1 MSKQISAI
9 DRLRELPLLFR
20 GAHLTTRFRWDSK
33 TASQYLYLWK
43 RRNLVQGLG
52 GHSDVFANLLF
63 EPFPQY
69 PNWEKALLM
78 TMPSAVI
85 VGVEVL
91 RRVGWTTQI
100 PTRPNVA
107 VSAKQPVFKTNF
119 FEIEARDLAW
129 FATVASGI
137 RREGG
142 VPTLAPSWAL
152 ADMLKREGW
161 GTCGLWP
168 DDLDLEP
175 TDQDEA
181 DWRAACLAFGMPETR
196 LIDQSELSR

>member
-9 DRLRELPLLFR
+9 DRLRELPTLFR

-85 VGVEVL
+85 VSVEVL

-100 PTRPNVA
+100 PIRLGQMWQ
-107 VSAKQPVFKTNF
+107 SAQNSPY
-119 FEIEARDLAW
+119 
-129 FATVASGI
+129 
-137 RREGG
+137 
-142 VPTLAPSWAL
+142 
-152 ADMLKREGW
+152 LKRIFLKLRHAIQL
-161 GTCGLWP
+161 GLP
-168 DDLDLEP
+168 LSRQVYGE
-175 TDQDEA
+175 
-181 DWRAACLAFGMPETR
+181 RAAYLLWHQAGR
-196 LIDQSELSR
+196 SRTC